1 MLMRDLRRETEDV
14 RCYEHYQRFF
24 FWRLEGNLELR
35 YMDGIFQAYE
45 DERVNQKS
53 G

>member
-24 FWRLEGNLELR
+24 SGVWREIWSYDTWMAFFRRIRMKG
-35 YMDGIFQAYE
+35 
-45 DERVNQKS
+45 
-53 G
+53 